1 MTNLDRVVALL
12 ALAAFTAF
20 LGIVLW
26 KVPRLDLGAVIAIT
40 LALVSYDLWT
50 QLFKRR

>member
-12 ALAAFTAF
+12 ALATFLAF

-26 KVPRLDLGAVIAIT
+26 KVPRLDLGVVIAVT
-40 LALVSYDLWT
+40 VALVSYDLWS
-50 QLFKRR
+50 QLFKRS

>member
-12 ALAAFTAF
+12 ALASFLAF

-26 KVPRLDLGAVIAIT
+26 NVPRLDLGLVIAVT
-40 LALVSYDLWT
+40 VSLVCYDLWS
-50 QLFKRR
+50 QLFRRS